1 MLLNRHSKPV
11 PGNVILDCIGNEEGE
26 IFLICLLFSERHKR
40 NIVKSSQELN
50 LFFFST
56 YLVFTCIFQVRSEK
70 NLMLNIYQVL
80 YMM

>member
-26 IFLICLLFSERHKR
+26 IFLIYLLFSERYKR

-50 LFFFST
+50 LFFFFHLCCVYS
-56 YLVFTCIFQVRSEK
+56 YIPGQIGEE
-70 NLMLNIYQVL
+70 LNVEHL
-80 YMM
+80 PGTV